1 LILTQRPHRRST
13 FEVDAKAGS
22 LLPFW
27 RGLNHERVSGQRP
40 NGQQG
45 RKRREII
52 LVRTFSQGVPSDAL
66 VTGPMARVSV
76 FVEMLRARPAL
87 LFWAATLGQASA
99 WILVPTLFYGA
110 PPGLLPLVLEI
121 GHGWPLGSAFGP
133 PLANWAAELAFDL
146 AGHRVFGI
154 YVLSQLCVVVTF
166 WAVWALGRSIVGSQH
181 AVIAVLLMTGITAFS
196 VPMVAF
202 GPSVL
207 ATPLTAL
214 ALLHYWR
221 AVGLAQRHNWFYLGL
236 DLGLLLLTTYAGLS
250 LIALI
255 ALFSI
260 LNPRARAAFA
270 TLEPWIAGM
279 ILIALAFP
287 HLIWIDRV
295 GQSPPSLAAMA
306 QGLLAPRRVLDGLT
320 VIAWILMFHAGFL
333 ALLIV
338 AVGVNSDPRS
348 LAPAFVRAPVDS
360 FAKSFIYFFACL
372 PALVSTAVSI
382 ALERSIP
389 VGGVA
394 PLVVLSGLAFVT
406 AFGDVIRLHR
416 QGVLWR
422 LWLALLLLPPAAAVA
437 GVVVLPWL
445 GIGLEA
451 NRPASAMARF
461 FTDAFRHRTGHP
473 LSIVVGDGEIGPLVA
488 MASSDRPQ
496 LLLADQ
502 PQFTA
507 FVTDAEIRAKGA
519 ILVWA
524 LSGAAPT
531 PPPAISARFPDVVVE
546 VPQSFERPVQGR
558 LPLYRVG
565 WAMLRPGGQSGPVGP
580 AGR

>member
-1 LILTQRPHRRST
+1 M
-13 FEVDAKAGS
+13 
-22 LLPFW
+22 
-27 RGLNHERVSGQRP
+27 
-40 NGQQG
+40 
-45 RKRREII
+45 
-52 LVRTFSQGVPSDAL
+52 RTFSQGVPSDAL
-66 VTGPMARVSV
+66 ASGPMPRVSV

-87 LFWAATLGQASA
+87 LFWAATIGQASA

-110 PPGLLPLVLEI
+110 PPGMLPLVLEI

-146 AGHRVFGI
+146 AGHHVFGI

-221 AVGLAQRHNWFYLGL
+221 AVGQASRHNWFYLGV
-236 DLGLLLLTTYAGLS
+236 DLGLLTLTTYAGLI
-250 LIALI
+250 LVALI
-255 ALFSI
+255 GLFAVI
-260 LNPRARAAFA
+260 NPRARAAFA
-270 TLEPWIAGM
+270 TVEPWIAGM
-279 ILIALAFP
+279 IVIALAFP

-295 GQSPPSLAAMA
+295 EQSLPSLAAMA
-306 QGLLAPRRVLDGLT
+306 HGLLEPRRVLDGLA
-320 VIAWILMFHAGFL
+320 VIGWILMFHAGFL
-333 ALLIV
+333 ALVIV
-338 AVGVNSDPRS
+338 AVGIHGDPRS
-348 LAPAFVRAPVDS
+348 LAPAFARAPVGD

-372 PALVSTAVSI
+372 PALVSTVVSMT
-382 ALERSIP
+382 LQRPTP

-394 PLVVLSGLAFVT
+394 PLVVLSGLAVVT

-422 LWLALLLLPPAAAVA
+422 LWVALLVLPPTAAIAAV
-437 GVVVLPWL
+437 VMLPWTL

-451 NRPASAMARF
+451 NRPANAMARF

-473 LSIVVGDGEIGPLVA
+473 LSIVVGDAEIGPLVA
-488 MASSDRPQ
+488 MASPDRPR

-502 PQFTA
+502 PQFTP
-507 FVTDAEIRAKGA
+507 FVTDADIRAKGA

-524 LSGAAPT
+524 LSGAAPA
-531 PPPAISARFPDVVVE
+531 PPPAISARFPDLVVE

-565 WAMLRPGGQSGPVGP
+565 WAMLRPGAPSGPPGP
-580 AGR
+580 PAR

>member
-1 LILTQRPHRRST
+1 LILTRGPRRRST
-13 FEVDAKAGS
+13 FEPTRAYFCHFGGTQ
-22 LLPFW
+22 P
-27 RGLNHERVSGQRP
+27 RTRQGLSCLAV
-40 NGQQG
+40 NGAN
-45 RKRREII
+45 RREII
-52 LVRTFSQGVPSDAL
+52 RVRTFSQGVPSDAL
-66 VTGPMARVSV
+66 ATGPMPRVSV

-87 LFWAATLGQASA
+87 LFWTATLGQASA
-99 WILVPTLFYGA
+99 WILVPALFYGA
-110 PPGLLPLVLEI
+110 PPGVLPLVLEI

-146 AGHRVFGI
+146 AGHHVFGI
-154 YVLSQLCVVVTF
+154 YVLSQLCLVVTF
-166 WAVWALGRSIVGSQH
+166 WAVWALGRSIVGPQH

-207 ATPLTAL
+207 ATPLTAF

-221 AVGLAQRHNWFYLGL
+221 AVGQASRHNWFYLGV
-236 DLGLLLLTTYAGLS
+236 DLGLLILTTYAGLI
-250 LIALI
+250 LIVLI
-255 ALFSI
+255 GVFAI
-260 LNPRARAAFA
+260 INPRARAAFA
-270 TLEPWIAGM
+270 TVEPWIAGM
-279 ILIALAFP
+279 IVIAFAFP

-295 GQSPPSLAAMA
+295 GQASPSLAAIA
-306 QGLLAPRRVLDGLT
+306 QALLEPRRVLDGLA

-333 ALLIV
+333 ALVIV
-338 AVGVNSDPRS
+338 AVGIHSDPRS
-348 LAPAFVRAPVDS
+348 LAPAFRRAPVDD

-372 PALVSTAVSI
+372 PALVSTVVSI
-382 ALERSIP
+382 TLQRPTP

-394 PLVVLSGLAFVT
+394 PLVVLSGLAVVT

-422 LWLALLLLPPAAAVA
+422 LWVGLLLLPPTAAIAA
-437 GVVVLPWL
+437 VVVLPWT

-451 NRPASAMARF
+451 DRPANAMARF

-473 LSIVVGDGEIGPLVA
+473 LSIVVGDAEIGPLVV
-488 MASSDRPQ
+488 MASSDRPR
-496 LLLADQ
+496 LLLANQ

-507 FVTDAEIRAKGA
+507 FVTDADIRAKGA

-524 LSGAAPT
+524 LSGAAPA
-531 PPPAISARFPDVVVE
+531 PPPSISARFPDLVVE

-565 WAMLRPGGQSGPVGP
+565 WAMVRPGAQSGPAGP
-580 AGR
+580 AAR